1 MAAADAD
8 DIRPAAAEAAADEP
22 PPPAGLPPGMP
33 PADESGF
40 PSLPM
45 FGGEIN
51 ELFSSLSAAQSVF
64 SLNTALRDGVMT
76 SGMAMLSE
84 NASQAQVGTQL
95 QTSRGTLKAELV
107 SQGMLQTSFEGFSP
121 LPFVNLNTQLAFVP
135 AGLAGGVLQ
144 TMLLTPVGVV
154 MGCVNTGAQMSCEV
168 ITGAQP
174 SPTSQVMLG
183 CHWWGMPGL
192 LGGVKASL
200 EVQNM
205 VLVEKEEGP
214 QPQPPP
220 PPTDKEAPPAADKE
234 QTLIGSSAVTLA
246 VTAPFVSADGTK
258 LDSLDP
264 SLSLSVF
271 QRISPTNSLA
281 ASIDRSCAHDAA
293 APDKLSHKAATR
305 TRACSHSLS
314 PTARCAACA
323 GRRTAPTSPLA
334 ARDSSPTTRAFEASG
349 ARRASSHS
357 RWRWAERSPLSRSC
371 RRSARKARSTRNSA
385 RRSTSRR
392 EIAGA
397 KAARIPRERPTG
409 MLTGRGWSFGVSS
422 SEYR

>member
-8 DIRPAAAEAAADEP
+8 DIRPAEAEAVADEP

-121 LPFVNLNTQLAFVP
+121 LPFLNLNTQLAFVP

-174 SPTSQVMLG
+174 SPTSQAMLG

-200 EVQNM
+200 ELQHM
-205 VLVEKEEGP
+205 VLTEKEEGP

-220 PPTDKEAPPAADKE
+220 PTEAGSPTVDKEAPPAAEKE
-234 QTLIGSSAVTLA
+234 QTLIGSSAVTLSM
-246 VTAPFVSADGTK
+246 TAPFVAADGTK
-258 LDSLDP
+258 LESLNP

-281 ASIDRSCAHDAA
+281 ASI
-293 APDKLSHKAATR
+293 
-305 TRACSHSLS
+305 
-314 PTARCAACA
+314 
-323 GRRTAPTSPLA
+323 
-334 ARDSSPTTRAFEASG
+334 
-349 ARRASSHS
+349 
-357 RWRWAERSPLSRSC
+357 ERS
-371 RRSARKARSTRNSA
+371 
-385 RRSTSRR
+385 
-392 EIAGA
+392 
-397 KAARIPRERPTG
+397 
-409 MLTGRGWSFGVSS
+409 
-422 SEYR
+422 